1 MGFSYFQL
9 PMTVYTVL
17 FTPSRD
23 ADTIALLRQSRLA
36 TEQVWQR
43 LAPHC
48 PSPEIAATVQK
59 LKTLLG
65 SEHFIDSLDDIAQR
79 TKAVLD
85 AYKHAY
91 IDLFERRKKAYESA
105 IE

>member
-1 MGFSYFQL
+1 MAKPETKCGRLRESL
-9 PMTVYTVL
+9 
-17 FTPSRD
+17 D
-23 ADTIALLRQSRLA
+23 AEAIDLLRQARLA

-48 PSPEIAATVQK
+48 PSPEIAATVEK
-59 LKTLLG
+59 LKTLLA
-65 SEHFIDSLDDIAQR
+65 SEQFIDSWDDIAQR

-91 IDLFERRKKAYESA
+91 MRSV
-105 IE
+105 